1 MASGMRSAVG
11 GVAGAVGSGFTALC
25 CLGAPA
31 ALGILSAAG
40 LGFLVNDAILVPLL
54 VLLLGVTLWSLRR
67 VGARHGR
74 RGPAWAGYAGA
85 GTVVLGVFTGSP
97 AIGWVGA
104 ATLLTAAVWNVWLA
118 ARSRPA
124 ARAEPAGG

>member
-1 MASGMRSAVG
+1 MADRMGSAVG

-54 VLLLGVTLWSLRR
+54 ALLLGVTLWSLRR
-67 VGARHGR
+67 VGTRHGR
-74 RGPAWAGYAGA
+74 RAPAWAGYAGA
-85 GTVVLGVFTGSP
+85 AGVVLGVFAGSTTL
-97 AIGWVGA
+97 GWAGA
-104 ATLLTAAVWNVWLA
+104 AVLLAASVWNVWLA
-118 ARSRPA
+118 ARSRPTA
-124 ARAEPAGG
+124 GAEPAGG